1 VVVDADVRRVI
12 MRAMQATDTLDK
24 RTAARLNAHLSAHG
38 ARASSAHFGLHHS
51 AIRKAAEGRAVS
63 VRTLSVINA
72 KLKTEDDY
80 KLPKTV
86 AIATQRKKPSVSWPL
101 DAVRSARDAQ
111 LAGDFAKA
119 APLGTAMRLDD
130 AIFTAHYN
138 RTAPIGSLNL
148 AVDSAGTTRGD
159 AIAKKAKDMVTV
171 DRSVLLSLESTLVL
185 HGVAFGHVEAE
196 TLADGEEIAMTIKE
210 WPIEFVK
217 WEEPLG
223 CYTTSAEGQSE
234 RVQIVHGDGE
244 WIVFA
249 KQDTLPHQHEA
260 CILPGALIFAAHLDA
275 VRAWNASSTSH
286 GQAKLIGELP
296 EGVPL
301 QDPDQDT
308 LSPEASAF
316 LAMLSD
322 VISGESGAG
331 IRPAGSKTDFV
342 ANGSSA
348 WQVFSELAMNREK
361 AAARV
366 WLGNDGVLGSVGGA
380 PGVDIA
386 TLFGVATT
394 KVQGDVDAIEKG
406 LYEGLY
412 VPWTAVNFG
421 EARLAPRLRFEIP
434 DADAAQKNEQKQAA
448 RAAFFEALDLL
459 KKNNMV
465 VDQDVVD
472 ALAEEYG
479 IDAPQLSDVVTVGAI
494 EVPEDRLADIIRV
507 SEARASRGLPPFGDG
522 RDEMTLSEYET
533 FLGEQREAKK
543 VKAESDAAARQAAAE
558 AQAQNVGSNPGVSP
572 TSEPVDPA
580 PSPEGQA

>member
-1 VVVDADVRRVI
+1 VVVDAEVRRVI

-24 RTAARLNAHLSAHG
+24 RTAARLSAHLSAHG
-38 ARASSAHFGLHHS
+38 ARASAAYFGLHHS
-51 AIRKAAEGRAVS
+51 ALKKASAGRAVS

-86 AIATQRKKPSVSWPL
+86 AVATQRKKPSVSWPL

-159 AIAKKAKDMVTV
+159 AIAKKAKDLVTV
-171 DRSVLLSLESTLVL
+171 DRAVLLSLESTLVL

-196 TLADGEEIAMTIKE
+196 TLADGEEIAMTVKE

-217 WEEPLG
+217 WDELLG
-223 CYTTSAEGQSE
+223 CYTTSVEGQSE

-366 WLGNDGVLGSVGGA
+366 WLGTDGVLGSVGGA

-434 DADAAQKNEQKQAA
+434 DADAAQKNEQKKAA
-448 RAAFFEALDLL
+448 RAAFFEALELL

-479 IDAPQLSDVVTVGAI
+479 IDAPIVAEAGGTVSIA
-494 EVPEDRLADIIRV
+494 LAPTDIAKIVRV
-507 SEARASRGLPPFGDG
+507 IEARASQGLPPLGDE
-522 RDEMTLSEYET
+522 RDNMTLTELDEKT
-533 FLGEQREAKK
+533 
-543 VKAESDAAARQAAAE
+543 KADAAARQAAAE
-558 AQAQNVGSNPGVSP
+558 AQIQDVASNPGVSP
-572 TSEPVDPA
+572 TSEPVDPV
-580 PSPEGQA
+580 PSPEGQAAGTP

>member
-1 VVVDADVRRVI
+1 
-12 MRAMQATDTLDK
+12 
-24 RTAARLNAHLSAHG
+24 
-38 ARASSAHFGLHHS
+38 
-51 AIRKAAEGRAVS
+51 
-63 VRTLSVINA
+63 
-72 KLKTEDDY
+72 
-80 KLPKTV
+80 
-86 AIATQRKKPSVSWPL
+86 
-101 DAVRSARDAQ
+101 
-111 LAGDFAKA
+111 
-119 APLGTAMRLDD
+119 
-130 AIFTAHYN
+130 
-138 RTAPIGSLNL
+138 
-148 AVDSAGTTRGD
+148 
-159 AIAKKAKDMVTV
+159 
-171 DRSVLLSLESTLVL
+171 
-185 HGVAFGHVEAE
+185 
-196 TLADGEEIAMTIKE
+196 
-210 WPIEFVK
+210 
-217 WEEPLG
+217 
-223 CYTTSAEGQSE
+223 
-234 RVQIVHGDGE
+234 
-244 WIVFA
+244 
-249 KQDTLPHQHEA
+249 
-260 CILPGALIFAAHLDA
+260 LIFAAHLDA
-275 VRAWNASSTSH
+275 VRSWNASSTSH

-301 QDPDQDT
+301 QDPDQNT

-316 LAMLSD
+316 LTMLSD

-412 VPWTAVNFG
+412 VPWCAVNFG

-459 KKNNMV
+459 KTNNMI

-479 IDAPQLSDVVTVGAI
+479 IDAPLMQESTETVVPIELAPTDVATV
-494 EVPEDRLADIIRV
+494 VFVR
-507 SEARASRGLPPFGDG
+507 EARSAKGLPPMGDF
-522 RDEMTLSEYET
+522 RDEMTLAEYKEY
-533 FLGEQREAKK
+533 LAEQKEIRQAK
-543 VKAESDAAARQAAAE
+543 AQAAADATAE
-558 AQAQNVGSNPGVSP
+558 IAVDNAAGDNQDVGSDPVISPVGESTPPVPGAE
-572 TSEPVDPA
+572 TQE
-580 PSPEGQA
+580 